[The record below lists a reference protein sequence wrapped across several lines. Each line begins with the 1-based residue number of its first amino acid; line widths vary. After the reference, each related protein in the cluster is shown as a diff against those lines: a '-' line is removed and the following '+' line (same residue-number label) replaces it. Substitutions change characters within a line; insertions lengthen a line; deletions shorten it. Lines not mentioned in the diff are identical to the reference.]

1 MKYLFNTLYAP
12 MVSCDVERSFSL
24 YKTLLND
31 KRTSFTEDS
40 IEKYMIVYYNSFLF
54 NESNKNYE

>member
-31 KRTSFTEDS
+31 RRTSFTEDS
-40 IEKYMIVYYNSFLF
+40 IEKYMIVRHDKKLEPNFL
-54 NESNKNYE
+54 K

>member
-1 MKYLFNTLYAP
+1 MKYLFNILYAP

-31 KRTSFTEDS
+31 RTSFTEDS
-40 IEKYMIVYYNSFLF
+40 IEKYIVYYNSLLF
-54 NESNKNYE
+54 NESD